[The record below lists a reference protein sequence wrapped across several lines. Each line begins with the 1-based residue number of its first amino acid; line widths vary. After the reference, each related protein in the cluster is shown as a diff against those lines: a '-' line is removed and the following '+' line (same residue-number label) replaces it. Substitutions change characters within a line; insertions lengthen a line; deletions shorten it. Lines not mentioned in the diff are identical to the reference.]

1 MGLVPSAWNILRKLS
16 RDSITK
22 FSDQMKYIE
31 FGSAYLAKEEKKVNG
46 VHPNL
51 YKTFLVLAMISFSL
65 GALVNYYTL
74 KKITK

>member
-1 MGLVPSAWNILRKLS
+1 MTEP
-16 RDSITK
+16 
-22 FSDQMKYIE
+22 
-31 FGSAYLAKEEKKVNG
+31 KEEKDGKKVNG

-74 KKITK
+74 KKLANK

>member
-1 MGLVPSAWNILRKLS
+1 M
-16 RDSITK
+16 
-22 FSDQMKYIE
+22 
-31 FGSAYLAKEEKKVNG
+31 EEEKKKVNG

-74 KKITK
+74 KKIRK